1 MKELERLS
9 DRLFHE
15 TSALAEQCK
24 DFCADRGLDSGPPKA
39 KRWDHYRIRPLI
51 DNQEIWQE
59 EKPQLGYNSSK
70 PPTRS
75 LFLDCVG
82 NVVHAEKGA
91 VIRHCPKLRVLRH
104 MVFQSFERT
113 AARSSIAALRPP
125 TVCSAPGE

>member
-1 MKELERLS
+1 M
-9 DRLFHE
+9 
-15 TSALAEQCK
+15 AEQCK